1 MTRLIA
7 TATLALSLLAA
18 GALPVAAE
26 DAEAIATLGPP
37 PETAA
42 RELHIHGSTDVAPF
56 HPILERFSTLNPDLF
71 IRYEQRGTNDI
82 YEKAAAACDEN
93 RASADLLISSSI
105 DQQVKLVNDGC
116 AQPHVSAGTAAVPD
130 WAKWRNEVFG
140 LTRELAVIVYNRDLV
155 PEADVPASRFDLIA
169 LLRRPG
175 GRYAGKIA
183 TYDIERSGLGY
194 LFAFA
199 DSQAATT
206 FGRLIEAFG
215 RNNVVA
221 TCCSAEIIDGV
232 AEGRYLIAY
241 NLLGS
246 YALARSWS
254 DPRIGIVPPSDYTLV
269 VSRAALV
276 PLHARNPDAARQ
288 LIDYMLSAEG
298 RMLFSASGLIVDSA
312 NHPAVDNG
320 ASAALPSV
328 LRPIPY
334 SPALLVGLDK
344 LKKEQFFAAWRSGIQ
359 GPLP

>member
-1 MTRLIA
+1 MTRLIT

-82 YEKAAAACDEN
+82 YDKAAAACDEN

-199 DSQAATT
+199 DSQA
-206 FGRLIEAFG
+206 
-215 RNNVVA
+215 
-221 TCCSAEIIDGV
+221 
-232 AEGRYLIAY
+232 
-241 NLLGS
+241 
-246 YALARSWS
+246 
-254 DPRIGIVPPSDYTLV
+254 
-269 VSRAALV
+269 
-276 PLHARNPDAARQ
+276 
-288 LIDYMLSAEG
+288 
-298 RMLFSASGLIVDSA
+298 
-312 NHPAVDNG
+312 
-320 ASAALPSV
+320 
-328 LRPIPY
+328 
-334 SPALLVGLDK
+334 
-344 LKKEQFFAAWRSGIQ
+344 
-359 GPLP
+359 

>member
-1 MTRLIA
+1 MKTVTRQF
-7 TATLALSLLAA
+7 LLAMA
-18 GALPVAAE
+18 ILSYPLNASAQGEIEAVAL
-26 DAEAIATLGPP
+26 LGPT

-42 RELHIHGSTDVAPF
+42 RRLVIEGSTDVTPF
-56 HPILERFSTLNPDLF
+56 RPILEGFSARNPDIA

-82 YEKAAAACDEN
+82 YDRAAAACDAGE
-93 RASADLLISSSI
+93 AGADLLVSSSI

-116 AQPHVSAGTAAVPD
+116 AQAHVSPGTATVPD

-155 PEADVPASRFDLIA
+155 VGEDVPSSRFDLID

-246 YALARSWS
+246 YALARSRN
-254 DPRIGIVPPSDYTLV
+254 DPRIGILPPSDYTLV
-269 VSRAALV
+269 MSRAGLV
-276 PLHARNPDAARQ
+276 PRHARNPEAAKQ
-288 LIDYMLSAEG
+288 LIDYMLSPEG
-298 RMLFSASGLIVDSA
+298 RRLFSASGLMVDSM
-312 NHPAVDNG
+312 NHPTEDDG
-320 ASAALPSV
+320 TDAALPSV
-328 LRPIPY
+328 LRPIAY
-334 SPALLVGLDK
+334 SPTLLVGLDR
-344 LKKEQFFAAWRSGIQ
+344 LKKEQFLASWRSGIQ